1 MLFGQV
7 LQDLKSLTVFA
18 YSMTALFFDVEV
30 KSLSFKIIL
39 KLQFV
44 AANHVKSLILTNDV
58 VSLEVLHKRA
68 ISHLQKGHLEVR
80 SFSAAHETSGHTRG
94 K

>member
-1 MLFGQV
+1 
-7 LQDLKSLTVFA
+7 
-18 YSMTALFFDVEV
+18 MTALFVDFEV

-44 AANHVKSLILTNDV
+44 AANHVKSLILSNDV

-68 ISHLQKGHLEVR
+68 IHIC
-80 SFSAAHETSGHTRG
+80 G
-94 K
+94 KVI

>member
-1 MLFGQV
+1 
-7 LQDLKSLTVFA
+7 
-18 YSMTALFFDVEV
+18 MTALFVDFEV

-58 VSLEVLHKRA
+58 VSLEVLHKSA
-68 ISHLQKGHLEVR
+68 IHICRKVI
-80 SFSAAHETSGHTRG
+80 
-94 K
+94 

>member
-7 LQDLKSLTVFA
+7 LQDLKSLTVCA
-18 YSMTALFFDVEV
+18 NSMTALFFDFEV

-58 VSLEVLHKRA
+58 VSLEVLHKSA
-68 ISHLQKGHLEVR
+68 IHICRKVI
-80 SFSAAHETSGHTRG
+80 
-94 K
+94 